1 MLLSWNHQRLNRSTH
16 QAQRQRHPY
25 CTFKN
30 TLTVSSTHTGKST
43 ENPQRPYTWTP
54 QGKPRPA
61 ASPINHGSQQVVWL
75 RNKWKESKWFMGIIL
90 ALEWGLSLRLHWPY
104 ILSYTESIHTADHNF
119 PSGCSLE
126 CVIRGAN
133 NKTGHSW
140 HTMWAAL
147 N

>member
-1 MLLSWNHQRLNRSTH
+1 MLTEGTGVKAAECCRPDHRLNRQNH
-16 QAQRQRHPY
+16 QAQRQRDPY

-30 TLTVSSTHTGKST
+30 TPT

-61 ASPINHGSQQVVWL
+61 ASPINHDSQQVVWL
-75 RNKWKESKWFMGIIL
+75 RNKWKESKWFMGIIQ

-104 ILSYTESIHTADHNF
+104 ILSYTKSIYTADHF

-133 NKTGHSW
+133 NKPGHSW
-140 HTMWAAL
+140 HAMWAAL